1 MAAMTNDF
9 SALAAP
15 ERGLWPVSK
24 KPEDKTKDEFRRTA
38 SATAVN
44 AAAEPAAK
52 FEGEPEIEQD
62 RVPEGTQL
70 TPYKFP
76 LNVDDVSAW
85 QELLD
90 ASAGDEQAQQWYKSM
105 LQQAEERAAAAEPAA
120 AAPSPKPSGL
130 AAMMDD
136 ENRAMLE
143 VMQKEGPQAAM
154 NAMMDAA
161 GGDYAEM
168 RMMYG

>member
-1 MAAMTNDF
+1 MTNAF
-9 SALAAP
+9 SASVPPATPAL
-15 ERGLWPVSK
+15 EE
-24 KPEDKTKDEFRRTA
+24 PEDATKPREIA
-38 SATAVN
+38 ST
-44 AAAEPAAK
+44 PAAG

-62 RVPEGTQL
+62 RIPEGTQL

-90 ASAGDEQAQQWYKSM
+90 ASAGDEQAQEWYKSM

-120 AAPSPKPSGL
+120 AAPFPKPPKPPKPSKPSKPTGL

-136 ENRAMLE
+136 KNRAMLK
-143 VMQKEGPQAAM
+143 VMQKEGPEAAM
-154 NAMMDAA
+154 KAMMDAA

>member
-1 MAAMTNDF
+1 MTNAF
-9 SALAAP
+9 STSVPPVTLA
-15 ERGLWPVSK
+15 SK
-24 KPEDKTKDEFRRTA
+24 KPEDATKPRDI
-38 SATAVN
+38 ATAAVDD
-44 AAAEPAAK
+44 EH
-52 FEGEPEIEQD
+52 EIEPEIEQD
-62 RVPEGTQL
+62 RIPEGTQL

-90 ASAGDEQAQQWYKSM
+90 ASAGDEQAQEWYKSM

-120 AAPSPKPSGL
+120 AAPFPKPPKPTGI

-136 ENRAMLE
+136 KNRAMLE
-143 VMQKEGPQAAM
+143 VMQKKGPQAAM
-154 NAMMDAA
+154 KAMMDAA